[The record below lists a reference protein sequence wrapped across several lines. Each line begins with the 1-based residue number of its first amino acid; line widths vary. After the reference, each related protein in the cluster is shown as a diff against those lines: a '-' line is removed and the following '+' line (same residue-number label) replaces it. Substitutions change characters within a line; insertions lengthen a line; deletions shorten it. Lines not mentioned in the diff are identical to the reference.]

1 MGKSAPY
8 ELLKQIV
15 ARVPCSVCSQ
25 PFDLDDIHV
34 LGQRGDVWMLAV
46 HCTNCDT
53 RGLVFAQMEV
63 EELITYES
71 ELEPDEQEWFESLPP
86 IGVDDV
92 LDVHRFL
99 RDFEGDVYDLLGIR
113 EVGPED

>member
-1 MGKSAPY
+1 MGKSELY

-15 ARVPCSVCSQ
+15 AQVPCSVCSQ
-25 PFDLDDIHV
+25 PFDMHDIHV
-34 LGQRGDVWMLAV
+34 LGRRGDVWMLTV

-53 RGLVFAQMEV
+53 RGLVFAQMEAEGIAV
-63 EELITYES
+63 YES

-92 LDVHRFL
+92 LDAHRFL

-113 EVGPED
+113 EAPVEE